1 MILSRRL
8 LLSSLLCCIVA
19 RIGITS
25 AATRHWMLWS
35 LAQSMLWPCHTW
47 MQVATKIMKWNE
59 AESSVCQ
66 SITQAAWE
74 FWESQRPLQKVGEEP
89 IPTVDVQEHLQ
100 DLLLHLE
107 VTFGSDWRKRP
118 LLLKGLWSAEALH
131 NSKRR
136 LSTEGLL
143 LEELEV
149 PYFTDARRKGAL
161 SPDGRAPIS
170 RIVANITKAGAPHK
184 IGTQLLVQTYPD
196 LINEVAPLDTVK
208 ELFGDHFSTEA
219 VKGSGPFGLPIFPA
233 STTVPVFVAS
243 GILAVGNDSNEAAMK
258 DTSMDSHSSQRMPF
272 TELHC
277 EPIGNIAV
285 QLSGKKKWTLVR
297 PEFSR
302 LLKPSIS
309 PDGRAFFASWAND
322 YAHVP
327 SYNAVTEAGDAI
339 WVPTWTWHRVD
350 YLPSDE
356 MAIGAS
362 LFHFR
367 PVDFVRNNPL
377 FGLLIVPAIFLELVG
392 VNTQ

>member
-1 MILSRRL
+1 MMLSRRL
-8 LLSSLLCCIVA
+8 LLSSFLCCIVA
-19 RIGITS
+19 RIGTS
-25 AATRHWMLWS
+25 QTTRHWMAWS
-35 LAQSMLWPCHTW
+35 LAQSMLWPCTTW
-47 MQVATKIMKWNE
+47 MKVATKKWDE
-59 AESSVCQ
+59 AEPWSVCQ
-66 SITQAAWE
+66 SITQAAWA
-74 FWESQRPLQKVGEEP
+74 FWEDQSPLQKVGDEP
-89 IPTVDVQEHLQ
+89 IPTVDVQEHLH
-100 DLLLHLE
+100 DLKLHLE
-107 VTFGSDWRKRP
+107 VTFGSDWKKRP
-118 LLLKGLWSAEALH
+118 LLLKGLWSAEALRD
-131 NSKRR
+131 SKRR

-149 PYFTDARRKGAL
+149 PYFADARRNGAL
-161 SPDGRAPIS
+161 SPDSRAPIC
-170 RIVANITKAGAPHK
+170 RIVANITQAGAPHK

-196 LINEVAPLDTVK
+196 LIKEVAPLDIMT
-208 ELFGDHFSTEA
+208 ELFGSHFSAQA

-243 GILAVGNDSNEAAMK
+243 GTIADSNDSNESAMK
-258 DTSMDSHSSQRMPF
+258 DTSNESYSSQSLPF

-285 QLSGKKKWTLVR
+285 QLSGRKKWTLVQ
-297 PEFSR
+297 PEFSH

-327 SYNAVTEAGDAI
+327 SYNAVTAAGDAI

-350 YLPSDE
+350 YLPSDD

-377 FGLLIVPAIFLELVG
+377 FGLLILPAIFLELVG
-392 VNTQ
+392 FNTQ